1 VTAAA
6 TAVAWGEVADLLDTA
21 GDELERR
28 GWCQGVDGD
37 DGSDPDGC
45 RVCLDGALYAATT
58 GSPFPDPADF
68 HTGNV
73 GLRCEARQVLR
84 EVIGLPFPEPL
95 TSWNDQPGRTAEQ
108 VIAAVR
114 QAARVARGRAA

>member
-6 TAVAWGEVADLLDTA
+6 EAVAWAEVARLLNTA
-21 GDELERR
+21 ADELERR
-28 GWCQGVDGD
+28 GWCQGDFGD

-58 GSPFPDPADF
+58 GSPFPDPADSY
-68 HTGNV
+68 GN
-73 GLRCEARQVLR
+73 QVLR
-84 EVIGLPFPEPL
+84 FRARELIREAARISSIATVTG
-95 TSWNDQPGRTAEQ
+95 WNDRRGRTAEQ